1 MQTRPTQVSDIGE
14 VFEPVST
21 AGTTGAMRL
30 HNGLLLG
37 IEYFAGVILAI
48 DVAVVFLSVIMRY
61 FLHEPFDWAE
71 EVAGILMVM
80 LIFLGAASVVGRQK
94 HVGIDVFLGLFP
106 ARWREALI
114 QCGLWIEVAVSLLL
128 LVSTVDL
135 WLDTQGQTTPI
146 GFPQWMVL
154 TPVIIGSL
162 AMFGF
167 AMFNALAQSGRVFWG
182 TLAAVIGVGVAVA
195 AWNILVPDHAIPP
208 ILLLIIG
215 FVGSILMGVPIAFGI
230 AFAAA
235 VYFLANPTLPT
246 LIYSQQLVAGANHF
260 VLLAIPFFVLAGV
273 AMESNGMSSRLIEL
287 LVRMMG
293 RLRGGLNL
301 IIIVAV
307 AFFSGV
313 SGSKLADIAAVGGI
327 IMPAVRR
334 TKQDPNEAAGLL
346 ACSGVMAETI
356 PPCVN
361 MIIFGFVASI
371 SIGGL
376 FMAGVIPAVILAL
389 ALAVVAIYTGKKVDP
404 SAAFPERRPML
415 RLLGGALVAF
425 IMIAMIGKGVT
436 SGVATSTEVSAFAVI
451 YAFVV
456 GGLAFRELTWPIVVR
471 LFVQS
476 ASMTGSILFIVA
488 AASGLGYALTIERIP
503 NLMSETM
510 TQFGANYGA
519 TAFVI
524 LATIVMMVFG
534 MILEGAP
541 AMILFGPLLTPIAVQ
556 LGVNPLQ
563 FGTVMVI
570 AMGLGLFAPPV
581 GLGLFATCAITG
593 TEAKNVARPM
603 MKYLIVL
610 ALGLLA
616 LIFVPEFSLWL
627 PRKLGIS

>member
-1 MQTRPTQVSDIGE
+1 MSTHPTQVSDIGE
-14 VFEPVST
+14 IVEPLP
-21 AGTTGAMRL
+21 ARDTGAMRL
-30 HNGLLLG
+30 HNAFLVG

-48 DVAVVFLSVIMRY
+48 DVVVVFLSVIMRY

-80 LIFLGAASVVGRQK
+80 LIFLGAATVVGRQK
-94 HVGIDVFLGLFP
+94 HIGIDAFLGLFP
-106 ARWREALI
+106 ARWREALV
-114 QCGLWIEVAVSLLL
+114 QCGLWIEVGVSLLL

-135 WLDTQGQTTPI
+135 WIDTQGQTTPI

-154 TPVIIGSL
+154 TPVIVGSL
-162 AMFGF
+162 AMLGF
-167 AMFNALAQSGRVFWG
+167 AVFNSLERSGAVFWG
-182 TLAAVIGVGVAVA
+182 TLFGIIAIGLAITG
-195 AWNILVPDHAIPP
+195 WNVLVPDHAIPP
-208 ILLLIIG
+208 ILLLVVGFIG
-215 FVGSILMGVPIAFGI
+215 SVLLGVPIAFGI

-235 VYFLANPTLPT
+235 LYFLANPTLPT

-287 LVRMMG
+287 LVRMLG

-376 FMAGVIPAVILAL
+376 FMAGVIPALILAAGL
-389 ALAVVAIYTGKKVDP
+389 GAVAIYFGKKVDP
-404 SAAFPERRPML
+404 STAFEERRPML

-436 SGVATSTEVSAFAVI
+436 SGVATSTEVSAFAVV

-456 GGLAFRELTWPIVVR
+456 GGLAFRELTWPMIVR

-503 NLMSETM
+503 NLMSDTM
-510 TQFGANYGA
+510 TQFGAHYGA

-524 LATIVMMVFG
+524 LATIVMIVFG

-541 AMILFGPLLTPIAVQ
+541 AMILFGPLLTPIAVK

-593 TEAKNVARPM
+593 TEAKNVAKPM
-603 MKYLIVL
+603 LKYLIVL

-627 PRKLGIS
+627 PRKLGLA

>member
-1 MQTRPTQVSDIGE
+1 MHTQPTQVSDLGE
-14 VFEPVST
+14 VYVPVST
-21 AGTTGAMRL
+21 TGTTGAARL
-30 HNGLLLG
+30 HNRLLLS

-48 DVAVVFLSVIMRY
+48 DVVVVFLSVIMRY

-106 ARWREALI
+106 CACKRLSAS
-114 QCGLWIEVAVSLLL
+114 GLWIEVAVSLLL

-135 WLDTQGQTTPI
+135 WIDTQGQTTPI

-167 AMFNALAQSGRVFWG
+167 AMFNALARSGRVFWG
-182 TLAAVIGVGVAVA
+182 TLAAVVALGAAVT

-215 FVGSILMGVPIAFGI
+215 FIGSLLLGVPIAFGI

-334 TKQDPNEAAGLL
+334 TKQNPNDAAGLL

-376 FMAGVIPAVILAL
+376 FMGV
-389 ALAVVAIYTGKKVDP
+389 
-404 SAAFPERRPML
+404 
-415 RLLGGALVAF
+415 
-425 IMIAMIGKGVT
+425 
-436 SGVATSTEVSAFAVI
+436 
-451 YAFVV
+451 
-456 GGLAFRELTWPIVVR
+456 
-471 LFVQS
+471 VQ
-476 ASMTGSILFIVA
+476 
-488 AASGLGYALTIERIP
+488 
-503 NLMSETM
+503 
-510 TQFGANYGA
+510 
-519 TAFVI
+519 
-524 LATIVMMVFG
+524 
-534 MILEGAP
+534 
-541 AMILFGPLLTPIAVQ
+541 
-556 LGVNPLQ
+556 
-563 FGTVMVI
+563 
-570 AMGLGLFAPPV
+570 
-581 GLGLFATCAITG
+581 
-593 TEAKNVARPM
+593 
-603 MKYLIVL
+603 
-610 ALGLLA
+610 ALGSGA
-616 LIFVPEFSLWL
+616 VA
-627 PRKLGIS
+627 